1 MSELLKA
8 FWQIESYIDSV
19 RFLEEKECQMVEK
32 TPLKELP
39 LLIGDLEY
47 ESSKSL
53 FEERLKNIRL

>member
-19 RFLEEKECQMVEK
+19 RFLEEKECQMVEI

-47 ESSKSL
+47 EASKL
-53 FEERLKNIRL
+53 LLTERLKNARL